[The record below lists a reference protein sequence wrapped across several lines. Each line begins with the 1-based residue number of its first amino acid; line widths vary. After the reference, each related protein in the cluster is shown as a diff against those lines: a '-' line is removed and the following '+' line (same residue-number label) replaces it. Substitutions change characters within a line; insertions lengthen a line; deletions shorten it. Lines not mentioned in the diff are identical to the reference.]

1 MNFTEYMYGYELKQR
16 QIRLNNHC
24 SLKAGFDEKLF
35 LKKIFAKRHIFAI
48 SEKDINRGG
57 RHERFDIR

>member
-35 LKKIFAKRHIFAI
+35 LKKIFAKRHIFCDLG
-48 SEKDINRGG
+48 KRYKQRGKT
-57 RHERFDIR
+57 